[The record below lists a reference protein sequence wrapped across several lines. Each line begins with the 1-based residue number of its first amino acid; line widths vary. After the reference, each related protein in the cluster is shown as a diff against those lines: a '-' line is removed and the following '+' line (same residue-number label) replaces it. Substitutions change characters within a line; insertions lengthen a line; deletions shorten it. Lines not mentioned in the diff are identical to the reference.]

1 MICLYYKRFEDIQDE
16 TIYQT
21 NKVKIDDN
29 DLCIF
34 CLEGNILSFYKYDD
48 KKLIHNCECRP
59 LIHKECFYDFLS
71 KKQECIICCEIIN
84 KELSIYDKFKIKF
97 KESLDYSYYVSFY
110 ILLIY
115 AFSRFMLFNF
125 YLFFFMNV
133 E

>member
-21 NKVKIDDN
+21 NKVKIDN

-48 KKLIHNCECRP
+48 KKLIYNCECRP
-59 LIHKECFYDFLS
+59 IIHKECFYDFLS

-97 KESLDYSYYVSFY
+97 KELLNYSYYVSFY

>member
-21 NKVKIDDN
+21 NKVKIDN

-48 KKLIHNCECRP
+48 KKLIHNCECKP
-59 LIHKECFYDFLS
+59 FIHKECFYDFLS

-97 KESLDYSYYVSFY
+97 KELLNYSYYVSFY